1 MRNAGALLAR
11 PSPARPGPG
20 PMAEGLLKALDVS
33 IGRRVEGLLAG
44 DFRSNLLGTGSELAM
59 MRPYVAGDDVRRIDW
74 NVTAR
79 TGVPHVRV
87 DLAERVLV
95 TWLVLDTSV
104 SMQFGTAERRKADV
118 AEGVAVAIGH
128 LSTRRGNRLGV
139 VAFGGEEAYAIP
151 PRQGRVGLVGLLAAL
166 RTEPPDGPGASTLAV
181 ALARTGALARQR
193 SLVVVVSDFR
203 GPADWRKPLLEL
215 AGHHDVIAVEIRD
228 PARAGTDERRASLPR
243 GSGDRTT
250 STGRHAQPAP
260 PGTIRGRSCGR
271 AKPGRALV
279 HVGRRP
285 PRGPLHVRRLA
296 ASARDVPATES
307 RMSFTWPLVLLALA
321 AVPVLVALYI
331 DRDRRRVA
339 SQAEFGNPDLLPN
352 MVDHEPGRL
361 RYLPPLIMLV
371 ALVFL
376 IVGVA
381 RPHATV
387 SVPREEATVVLALDV
402 SRSMKATDVE
412 PTRLDAARTAA
423 KTFLDQVPEKFR
435 VGVVSFASRAAVG
448 VAPTEDRE
456 LVVTALDTLAP
467 GEGTAIGDAV
477 ALSLRVGQPQEEGA
491 VVPPRAIVLLS
502 DGARDGGAVEP
513 AEAAKAAKEQG
524 VPVYSVLVG
533 TPDGVVE
540 EELTG
545 GYRRIIRVPT
555 NPETL
560 EQVAVASGGEFFAAP
575 DAEGLSRVYEDLG
588 SRLGTREQDREITD
602 VFAAIAAALLLAAAT
617 ISVVLFRRV
626 P

>member
-1 MRNAGALLAR
+1 
-11 PSPARPGPG
+11 
-20 PMAEGLLKALDVS
+20 
-33 IGRRVEGLLAG
+33 
-44 DFRSNLLGTGSELAM
+44 
-59 MRPYVAGDDVRRIDW
+59 
-74 NVTAR
+74 
-79 TGVPHVRV
+79 
-87 DLAERVLV
+87 
-95 TWLVLDTSV
+95 
-104 SMQFGTAERRKADV
+104 
-118 AEGVAVAIGH
+118 
-128 LSTRRGNRLGV
+128 
-139 VAFGGEEAYAIP
+139 
-151 PRQGRVGLVGLLAAL
+151 
-166 RTEPPDGPGASTLAV
+166 
-181 ALARTGALARQR
+181 
-193 SLVVVVSDFR
+193 
-203 GPADWRKPLLEL
+203 
-215 AGHHDVIAVEIRD
+215 
-228 PARAGTDERRASLPR
+228 
-243 GSGDRTT
+243 
-250 STGRHAQPAP
+250 
-260 PGTIRGRSCGR
+260 
-271 AKPGRALV
+271 
-279 HVGRRP
+279 
-285 PRGPLHVRRLA
+285 
-296 ASARDVPATES
+296 
-307 RMSFTWPLVLLALA
+307 MSFTWPLALISLA

-352 MVDHEPGRL
+352 MVDREPGRL

-387 SVPREEATVVLALDV
+387 TVPREEATVILALDV

-412 PTRLDAARTAA
+412 PTRLDAARIAA
-423 KTFLDQVPEKFR
+423 KTFLDEVPEKFR
-435 VGVVSFASRAAVG
+435 VGVVSFATRAAVG

-477 ALSLRVGQPQEEGA
+477 ALSLQVGQPQGEGA
-491 VVPPRAIVLLS
+491 VAPPRAIVLLS
-502 DGARDGGAVEP
+502 DGSRDGGEVEP
-513 AEAAKAAKEQG
+513 AKAAADAKELG

-575 DAEGLSRVYEDLG
+575 DAEGLSQVYEDLG
-588 SRLGTREQDREITD
+588 SRLGSREQDREITD